1 MTISPLAAGVVL
13 TLSREELPAG
23 RPLPGRHCSLWSGAL
38 AQAQRP
44 MPPTAELH
52 VFPAREGALVFVLP
66 RLPGG
71 PAGRGAALLTP
82 ETPPA
87 TEVAGGRLLVTRRR
101 RRSWFFW

>member
-23 RPLPGRHCSLWSGAL
+23 RPLSREALLPLVRRAL

-44 MPPTAELH
+44 MPPMAELR

-71 PAGRGAALLTP
+71 TAGQGALP
-82 ETPPA
+82 
-87 TEVAGGRLLVTRRR
+87 
-101 RRSWFFW
+101 S

>member
-23 RPLPGRHCSLWSGAL
+23 RPPSREALLPLVRRVL

-66 RLPGG
+66 RPPGRARR
-71 PAGRGAALLTP
+71 PGAPLLTP
-82 ETPPA
+82 AKRPPA
-87 TEVAGGRLLVTRRR
+87 TEVAGGRL
-101 RRSWFFW
+101 

>member
-23 RPLPGRHCSLWSGAL
+23 RPLSREALLPLVRRAL

-44 MPPTAELH
+44 MPPMAEL
-52 VFPAREGALVFVLP
+52 PAREGALVFVLP

-71 PAGRGAALLTP
+71 PAGQGALP
-82 ETPPA
+82 
-87 TEVAGGRLLVTRRR
+87 
-101 RRSWFFW
+101 S

>member
-23 RPLPGRHCSLWSGAL
+23 RPLSREALLPLVRRAL

-44 MPPTAELH
+44 MPPTAEFH
-52 VFPAREGALVFVLP
+52 VFPAQEGALVFVLP

-71 PAGRGAALLTP
+71 PAGQGALP
-82 ETPPA
+82 
-87 TEVAGGRLLVTRRR
+87 
-101 RRSWFFW
+101 S

>member
-23 RPLPGRHCSLWSGAL
+23 RPLSREALLPLVRRAL
-38 AQAQRP
+38 AQARRP

-71 PAGRGAALLTP
+71 PAGQGALP
-82 ETPPA
+82 
-87 TEVAGGRLLVTRRR
+87 
-101 RRSWFFW
+101 S

>member
-1 MTISPLAAGVVL
+1 M
-13 TLSREELPAG
+13 SR
-23 RPLPGRHCSLWSGAL
+23 RAL

-71 PAGRGAALLTP
+71 PAGQGALP
-82 ETPPA
+82 
-87 TEVAGGRLLVTRRR
+87 
-101 RRSWFFW
+101 S

>member
-1 MTISPLAAGVVL
+1 MTISRRAAGVVL

-23 RPLPGRHCSLWSGAL
+23 GPLARGALLPLGRRAL

-66 RLPGG
+66 RLPGV
-71 PAGRGAALLTP
+71 PASQGALP
-82 ETPPA
+82 
-87 TEVAGGRLLVTRRR
+87 
-101 RRSWFFW
+101 S

>member
-23 RPLPGRHCSLWSGAL
+23 RPLSREALLPLVRRAL

-71 PAGRGAALLTP
+71 PAGLGALP
-82 ETPPA
+82 
-87 TEVAGGRLLVTRRR
+87 
-101 RRSWFFW
+101 S